1 MFENSRVSVRL
12 GIAFTSVVVIFMAT
26 LIFVG
31 VALSKLTGNIRH
43 INDVTIPYLLVVDEM
58 DVSRAQVQ
66 QFLTDVG
73 ATHDRAAYAEA
84 KEAADQF
91 LGGVEKFRQ
100 LFQKQNDAENLRQI
114 ESIEK
119 SFKRFYDSGIVMAEA
134 YINEGI
140 DAGNLLMKGNDKIR
154 GFDMDSEVIGDELSR
169 FRELQISRAN
179 MITTSTVGD
188 ADEATAEMLWGG
200 LAATL
205 LAITLG
211 IWIVRSIL
219 RQLGGEPSYVAEV
232 MGDIANGDLT
242 VNVQTRANDT
252 SSMLHAVKDM
262 VVHLTGIC
270 GNVRTN
276 SDSID
281 TASRQI
287 AQGNLDLSQRTEEQ
301 ASSLE
306 ETAASLEELT
316 ATVRQN
322 ADNAKQANLLAEK
335 ASAIAVK
342 GGIAVSEVVDTMS
355 SISASSQKIK
365 DIIGVIEGI
374 AFQTNILAL
383 NAAVEAAR
391 AGEQGRGFAVVAGEV
406 RNLAQ
411 RSAAAAKEIAALI
424 NESVGKVVD
433 GTKQV
438 DHAGTTMSEI
448 VQAVQHVTEIISE
461 ISAASNEQRA
471 GIEQVNAAI
480 TQMDDVTQQNAA
492 LVEQAAAATE
502 SLKEQAANLLTAV
515 SAFKMDSTA
524 VQRASQTGSTAP
536 RLHLSAAK
544 PLGRARALSDRTQG
558 KQEGEWKEY

>member
-1 MFENSRVSVRL
+1 MFEYSRVSFRL
-12 GIAFTSVVVIFMAT
+12 GFAFTSVVVVFMAT
-26 LIFVG
+26 LVFVG
-31 VALSKLTGNIRH
+31 VTLSKLTDNIKH
-43 INDVTIPYLLVVDEM
+43 VNDVTIPYLLVVDEM
-58 DVSRAQVQ
+58 DVSRSQVQ
-66 QFLTDVG
+66 QFLTDVA
-73 ATHDRAAYAEA
+73 ATHDRAAYTEA

-91 LGGVEKFRQ
+91 LGGVAKFRQ
-100 LFQKQNDAENLRQI
+100 LFRDRSDQENLRQI
-114 ESIEK
+114 ESIEN

-134 YINEGI
+134 YINDGI

-154 GFDMDSEVIGDELSR
+154 GFDMDSEVIGDELST
-169 FRELQISRAN
+169 FREQQISHAN
-179 MITTSTVGD
+179 MITTRTVDD

-205 LAITLG
+205 MAIALG
-211 IWIVRSIL
+211 AWIVRSIL
-219 RQLGGEPSYVAEV
+219 RQLGGEPAYVAEL
-232 MGDIANGDLT
+232 MSNIANGDLT
-242 VNVQTRANDT
+242 VDVQTRANDN
-252 SSMLHAVKDM
+252 SSMLYAIKDM
-262 VVHLTGIC
+262 IAHLTNIC
-270 GNVRTN
+270 GDVRTN
-276 SDSID
+276 SDTID

-322 ADNAKQANLLAEK
+322 ADNAKQANQLAEK
-335 ASAIAVK
+335 ASAIAVQ
-342 GGIAVSEVVDTMS
+342 GGMAVGEVVGTMS

-424 NESVGKVVD
+424 NESVEKVED
-433 GTKQV
+433 GTKQAG
-438 DHAGTTMSEI
+438 HAGSTMSEI

-461 ISAASNEQRA
+461 ISAASVEQRA
-471 GIEQVNAAI
+471 GIEQVNTAI

-492 LVEQAAAATE
+492 LVEEAAAATE
-502 SLKEQAANLLTAV
+502 ALKDQAANLLTAV
-515 SAFKMDSTA
+515 SAFKLNTSTVA
-524 VQRASQTGSTAP
+524 LHVPQSGITARQRP
-536 RLHLSAAK
+536 AAK
-544 PLGRARALSDRTQG
+544 PLNRTRSLSDKTLGDQD
-558 KQEGEWKEY
+558 GEWKEY